1 MPLGSLNSPSC
12 KGRSPDKSAVERS
25 PTKRRFASRQCSA
38 ALQPIFRR
46 CSRNVGL
53 LFTLLDPPKVS
64 SALSLII
71 CMNIRLTRSFAISSM
86 KSDCRQFGYESGVE
100 ADLIDAVDYLSRG
113 SGNICAQQRID
124 ADDYNVCCIC
134 PEVNW
139 CQRWIAR
146 ISAIPIVLTID
157 LHGLVSDW

>member
-1 MPLGSLNSPSC
+1 MPIGSLNSPSC
-12 KGRSPDKSAVERS
+12 KGRSPDKSTVERS
-25 PTKRRFASRQCSA
+25 PTKRRFASSQCSA

-46 CSRNVGL
+46 CSRNVRL

-86 KSDCRQFGYESGVE
+86 KAIAANSVMKAELK
-100 ADLIDAVDYLSRG
+100 LISSMRLIISRAVLGTSARSNGLMPMITTSVAVVRRY
-113 SGNICAQQRID
+113 
-124 ADDYNVCCIC
+124 
-134 PEVNW
+134 W

-146 ISAIPIVLTID
+146 IAAIPILLTID
-157 LHGLVSDW
+157 LHGLIRDW